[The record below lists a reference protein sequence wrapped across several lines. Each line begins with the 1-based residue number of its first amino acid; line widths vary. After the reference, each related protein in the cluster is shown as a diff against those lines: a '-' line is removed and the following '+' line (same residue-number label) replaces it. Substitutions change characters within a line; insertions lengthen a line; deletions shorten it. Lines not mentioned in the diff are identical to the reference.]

1 MAPTAI
7 GTNADEI
14 SILASKGLNKD
25 AGDTAAKEKGDGA
38 ADASSVK
45 GDQTLDDSV
54 LDANLTNA
62 DFVHPTIRR
71 TEVVLKE
78 KADKEAAEN

>member
-25 AGDTAAKEKGDGA
+25 AGDTAAKDKEDK